1 MCIAPG
7 ERSEPGETEA
17 LLKIS
22 LVPEGGEA
30 TISLRLAMVMPI
42 GPLRGPCYLWMD
54 FLLPPG
60 FLSVTRGYAN
70 YALFKGIRHPT

>member
-17 LLKIS
+17 LPKIS

-30 TISLRLAMVMPI
+30 TISLQPAMVRPI
-42 GPLRGPCYLWMD
+42 GPLRGPCYLLD
-54 FLLPPG
+54 GLLAPG

-70 YALFKGIRHPT
+70 YALFEGIR